1 MTPRPE
7 PSLASADFQLLFEA
21 APGLFVVLLPDR
33 DFTIVAASDAYLRA
47 TLTRRDE
54 ILGRGLFEV
63 FPDNPSDP
71 QATGAENLRA
81 SLQTVLTSRMPH
93 TMAVQKY
100 DIRRPAS
107 EGGGFEERYWSPVN
121 TPVLGDDGAV
131 RFILHRA
138 EDVTEYTRLIDHG
151 REEQRLHDELRD
163 QAGKTK
169 ARFLEEVGY
178 LRAANDQLQLSEVAL
193 RAGEERYRTLF
204 EVMDEGFCVVEM
216 IFDGEGRPTDYR
228 IVEMNPAFE
237 KHTGLKDATNRTV
250 REMAPD
256 IETHWIEI
264 YGRVATSGEP
274 VRFVNEAKALGER
287 WFDVFASR
295 VGGPGSRRVAIVF
308 KDITEQKRAEER
320 LRENEA
326 RWRGIFEHLQEGF
339 ILGEPVYDAEG
350 RATDWRFLHMNAAW
364 EQLTGL
370 TREHATGRTIR
381 EVLPDIEP
389 AWVEDVVRVVETG
402 EPRSFVRRA
411 AALGRWYEAHVFRPE
426 RGRLAIVFHN
436 VTERRHAEDALR
448 QSEERLAEVFRRA
461 PSFMCLMRG
470 PEHIFELANDRYYQL
485 VGHRDIIGRPVR
497 EALPEVEGQGFF
509 ELLDGVYRTGE
520 PWAANDIPALLQR
533 SPGGPLEQRFMDL
546 VYQPIRDPYGTVTG
560 ILAQGIDITERK
572 QAEVAVRESEARLR
586 LVLASVKD
594 HAILTLDL
602 SGNITGWNVGA
613 ERVFGYMADEIVG
626 KSAAVLFTPEDQEND
641 RARVEMDL
649 AAGEGMAEDTS
660 YHVRKDGSRFFA
672 SGSMEGLRDEAGEL
686 RGYVK
691 VVRDI
696 SEQKR
701 LENQRE
707 RLLVSEQNA
716 RGEAER
722 ASSLKD
728 DFLATLSHELR
739 TPLNAILGWSQIL
752 KRGRMDDPKAIEK
765 GLDIIERNA
774 RVQAQLIA
782 DLLDMSTIISGKVRL
797 NVQRVTLPEVVD
809 AALSSVRPSA
819 DVKEIKLQ
827 AVVDPNAGPVWGD
840 PDRLQQV
847 FWNLLANAI
856 KFTPKG
862 GKIQV
867 VLARVNSHVEVSVAD
882 SGKGMKPD
890 FLPYVFDR
898 FRQADATTTRVHGGL
913 GLGLSIVK
921 NLVELHGGT
930 VSASSPGEGM
940 GATFSVSIPVSPL
953 LAADD
958 DGSRIYPARSG
969 RPTPQDD
976 CERLDGIT
984 VLVVD
989 DEPDARELIK
999 RVLSQCGAKVLT
1011 AGSAG
1016 EGLLIVKE
1024 AQPDVLLSDIGMPY
1038 EDGYA
1043 LIKNVRSLPV
1053 AQGGAIPAGAL
1064 TAFARSED
1072 RQKSLRAGFQIHIPK
1087 PIDPSELVTVVASLA
1102 RGAGRAPR

>member
-7 PSLASADFQLLFEA
+7 QGLAAADFQLFFES

-54 ILGRGLFEV
+54 IVGRGLFEV

-71 QATGAENLRA
+71 QATGAENLRS
-81 SLQTVLTSRMPH
+81 SLKTVVTSRMPH

-107 EGGGFEERYWSPVN
+107 EGGGFEERYWSPMN
-121 TPVLGDDGAV
+121 TPILGDDGAV

-138 EDVTEYTRLIDHG
+138 EDVTEYSRLIDRE
-151 REEQRLHDELRD
+151 REEQRLHVQFRD
-163 QAGKTK
+163 QAGKSE

-178 LRAANDQLQLSEVAL
+178 LRAANDQLKLSEAAL
-193 RAGEERYRTLF
+193 RVGEERYRTLF
-204 EVMDEGFCVVEM
+204 ESMDDGFCVIEM
-216 IFDGEGRPTDYR
+216 IFDGEGRPVDYR

-237 KHTGLKDATNRTV
+237 KHTGLKDATNRTI
-250 REMAPD
+250 REMAPG
-256 IETHWIEI
+256 IETHWIET

-274 VRFVNEAKALGER
+274 VRFVNEAKTLGER

-295 VGGPGSRRVAIVF
+295 VGGPNSRRVAVVF
-308 KDITEQKRAEER
+308 KDITERRRAEER

-326 RWRGIFEHLQEGF
+326 RWRGIFEHLHEGF

-350 RATDWRFLHMNAAW
+350 RATDWRYLEMNAAW
-364 EQLTGL
+364 ERLTGL
-370 TREHATGRTIR
+370 AREHTTGRTVR
-381 EVLPDIEP
+381 EVVPDVEP
-389 AWVEDVVRVVETG
+389 EWIGDILRVVETG
-402 EPRSFVRRA
+402 EPKSFVRSA
-411 AALGRWYEAHVFRPE
+411 AALGRWYETHVFRPE
-426 RGRLAIVFHN
+426 RGRFALVFHD
-436 VTERRHAEDALR
+436 VTERRRAEEALR
-448 QSEERLAEVFRRA
+448 ESEERLAEVFRRA
-461 PSFMCLMRG
+461 PSFMCVLRG

-485 VGHRDIIGRPVR
+485 VGHRDIIGKPARQ
-497 EALPEVEGQGFF
+497 ALPEVEGQGFF
-509 ELLDGVYRTGE
+509 ELLDAVYQTGE
-520 PWAANDIPALLQR
+520 PWAATGIPVLLQR
-533 SPGGPLEQRFMDL
+533 SPGDPLEQRFMDL
-546 VYQPIRDPYGTVTG
+546 VYQPVRDPYGVVTG

-572 QAEVAVRESEARLR
+572 QAEAAVRASEERLR

-594 HAILTLDL
+594 HAIFTLDL
-602 SGNITGWNVGA
+602 SGNVTSWNVGA
-613 ERVFGYMADEIVG
+613 ERVFGYTADDILG
-626 KSAAVLFTPEDQEND
+626 KSTAVLFTPEDQEND
-641 RARVEMDL
+641 RPRIEMEL
-649 AAGEGMAEDTS
+649 AAGEGVAEDTR
-660 YHVRKDGSRFFA
+660 YHSRKDGSQFFA

-696 SEQKR
+696 SEQRR
-701 LENQRE
+701 LEHQRE
-707 RLLVSEQNA
+707 RLLMSEQNA
-716 RGEAER
+716 RAEAER

-728 DFLATLSHELR
+728 DFLTTLSHELR

-752 KRGRMDDPKAIEK
+752 RRGRTDDPVAVEK
-765 GLDIIERNA
+765 GLEIIERNA
-774 RVQAQLIA
+774 RAQAQLIA

-797 NVQRVTLPEVVD
+797 NVQRVTLSDVVD
-809 AALSSVRPSA
+809 AALASVRPSA
-819 DVKEIKLQ
+819 DIKDIKLQ
-827 AVVDPNAGPVWGD
+827 RVVDPSAGPIWGD

-862 GKIQV
+862 GTIQV
-867 VLARVNSHVEVSVAD
+867 VLARVNSHVEVTVAD
-882 SGKGMKPD
+882 SGNGINPE

-930 VSASSPGEGM
+930 VSVASPGEGK
-940 GATFSVSIPVSPL
+940 GATFSVSLPVSPL
-953 LAADD
+953 LAADV
-958 DGSRIYPARSG
+958 DGSRVHPAWSG
-969 RPTPQDD
+969 KPIPHDD
-976 CERLDGIT
+976 CERLDGVT

-989 DEPDARELIK
+989 DEPDARELI
-999 RVLSQCGAKVLT
+999 RCVLSQCGAQVLT

-1024 AQPDVLLSDIGMPY
+1024 VQPDVLLSDIGMPH

-1043 LIKNVRSLPV
+1043 LIKSVRSLSA
-1053 AQGGAIPAGAL
+1053 AQGGSMPAGAL

-1072 RQKSLRAGFQIHIPK
+1072 RQKALRAGFQIHIPK
-1087 PIDPSELVTVVASLA
+1087 PVDPAELITIVASLA
-1102 RGAGRAPR
+1102 GGAGRAQR